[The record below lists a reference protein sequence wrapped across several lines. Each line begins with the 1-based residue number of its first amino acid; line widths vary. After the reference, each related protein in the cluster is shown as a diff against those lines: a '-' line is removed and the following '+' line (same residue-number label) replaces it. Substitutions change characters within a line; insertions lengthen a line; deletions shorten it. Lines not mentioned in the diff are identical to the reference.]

1 MGFFYQKKS
10 EIMPPLND
18 LLLFTAAAFI
28 MNLSPGPANFY
39 VMARTLAQ
47 GTSAGFSAIAG
58 LALGSLFHVVAAVFG
73 LSVLFNYSPVA
84 YTLLKI
90 VGASYLVYLG
100 LGHFGIRF
108 FKRKNQEEFE
118 DSETTQEILAA
129 VDTRKIF
136 VQSVIIEASNPKTA
150 LFFLALL
157 PQFVVAEAGSAAP
170 QFLLL
175 GLIVTL
181 SAIPCDL
188 FVVFFADKAAT
199 VIRGNRNFRYQLDK
213 IPGAILISLGA
224 YFLFAESD

>member
-1 MGFFYQKKS
+1 
-10 EIMPPLND
+10 MPPLND

-39 VMARTLAQ
+39 LMARTISQ
-47 GTSAGFSAIAG
+47 GTSAGLAAIAG
-58 LALGSLFHVVAAVFG
+58 LALGGLLHVVAAVLG
-73 LSVLFNYSPVA
+73 LSVLFSYSPVA
-84 YTLLKI
+84 YTLLKF

-108 FKRKNQEEFE
+108 FDKINQEELE
-118 DSETTQEILAA
+118 GSETTQETL
-129 VDTRKIF
+129 VELDTKRIF

-157 PQFVVAEAGSAAP
+157 PQFIVAEAGPAAP

-199 VIRGNRNFRYQLDK
+199 LIRGNRNFRNKLDK
-213 IPGAILISLGA
+213 ISGTILISLGA
-224 YFLFAESD
+224 YVLLAESD

>member
-1 MGFFYQKKS
+1 MGFFLPKKS

-129 VDTRKIF
+129 LDTRKIF

-150 LFFLALL
+150 LF
-157 PQFVVAEAGSAAP
+157 PG
-170 QFLLL
+170 
-175 GLIVTL
+175 IVTAVCCGRSRL
-181 SAIPCDL
+181 SSASVSTAW
-188 FVVFFADKAAT
+188 F
-199 VIRGNRNFRYQLDK
+199 NRNVVSYSLRLIRCIFRRQGSNCDSREPK
-213 IPGAILISLGA
+213 
-224 YFLFAESD
+224 F